1 MQSIRALQT
10 PLQEVTVGSGE
21 RESTQTWPT
30 QPSLLHTH
38 TSCEPNVGAAHVN
51 CRPARVLRI
60 GTGAMNSGH
69 SLLSTDNANM
79 GQTIVQVKYKQILPG
94 WFILNP
100 FANKRLIE
108 SKVGQ
113 EKSSVVISQCNF
125 KCSVVIS
132 TTSQINPSVVKGER
146 SLIKE
151 YRQVCP
157 TKKFPGHFLKKQALL
172 RLWLAESGTAEA

>member
-38 TSCEPNVGAAHVN
+38 TSCEPNVGAAQVN

-60 GTGAMNSGH
+60 GTGATNSGH

-79 GQTIVQVKYKQILPG
+79 GQTIVQVKYKKILSG
-94 WFILNP
+94 SFVLIRV
-100 FANKRLIE
+100 ANKRLT
-108 SKVGQ
+108 SLKWNTKKLLLLSLCVVLSAQQKFYKV
-113 EKSSVVISQCNF
+113 
-125 KCSVVIS
+125 
-132 TTSQINPSVVKGER
+132 TTLQINPSVVKCGQVFNR
-146 SLIKE
+146 E
-151 YRQVCP
+151 YRLGIP
-157 TKKFPGHFLKKQALL
+157 AGSFHIAF
-172 RLWLAESGTAEA
+172 